1 MARTS
6 LAEYENEWKS
16 SCILY
21 IVLFSVFLTISIGI
35 STVFDMINIKD
46 VNPDVLKIE
55 KRSYKNTVIYYIGF
69 IAIKNI
75 SDYGSI
81 NSANPLYLMIHGE
94 IGHIE
99 EKNRGKCLALSPYNG
114 LVEKYK
120 EVWGKINSEIEVI
133 NANRKFEYGKDFMKI
148 KFDSD
153 DNVPLKKQIK
163 LSTWQ

>member
-99 EKNRGKCLALSPYNG
+99 EKNRGKWLALSPYNR

-133 NANRKFEYGKDFMKI
+133 NANREFEYGKDFMKI